1 MQLLSDRTSE
11 MIQGGQRR
19 QKTTLAQPL
28 RQAVRFGLRQM
39 NLAINIIIGSGTI
52 SNTQIN
58 MLIAESNI
66 L

>member
-1 MQLLSDRTSE
+1 MQFLSDSRAE
-11 MIQGGQRR
+11 MIQGGQKRAR
-19 QKTTLAQPL
+19 AGGAITL
-28 RQAVRFGLRQM
+28 RQAVRFSIRQM

-58 MLIAESNI
+58 MLSAESSI

>member
-19 QKTTLAQPL
+19 QKTSLAQPL
-28 RQAVRFGLRQM
+28 RQAVSFGIRQM

>member
-19 QKTTLAQPL
+19 QKATLTQPL
-28 RQAVRFGLRQM
+28 RQAVRFGIRQM

-52 SNTQIN
+52 SNAQIN